1 MGLTRPCA
9 LAPVLARVLSAPL
22 LASLRAP
29 LRDRRGVAA
38 LEFALVVPVLLTLWM
53 SLVEL
58 DRLVTAHRK
67 VMKVAQVTA
76 DLVAQ
81 DSAQTN
87 ASLTAIASAAQ
98 YILTPL
104 PSGADRLGMTI
115 TSVGYADPGGATGLL
130 WSFSV
135 GTPVALD
142 PSATAAMGAPGESV
156 IQVGVSYRYTSPFGF
171 LLGDRAIGETAI
183 ARPRIARRIA
193 LNGSTGP

>member
-1 MGLTRPCA
+1 MGLTLARV
-9 LAPVLARVLSAPL
+9 LAPVLAPVLSAPL

-81 DSAQTN
+81 DSAQTS

-98 YILTPL
+98 YILMPL
-104 PSGADRLGMTI
+104 PSGTDRLGMTI

-135 GTPVALD
+135 GPPVALD
-142 PSATAAMGAPGESV
+142 LSATAAMGAPGESV